1 MTTVDSW
8 PKTLPMMS
16 VGSWNSTTE
25 THLMLISFSG
35 RTKQIFFLVIKLE
48 PRLLSWLQPRK
59 INFAPTEL
67 NVSIS
72 AGVIY
77 FALLEKS
84 STHFWSQMVANRK
97 RFLTRR
103 LKWYF
108 LQWLPTGN
116 THQLL
121 QEITDRFGFAFFS
134 GVSNSNFK
142 LHFY

>member
-1 MTTVDSW
+1 M
-8 PKTLPMMS
+8 
-16 VGSWNSTTE
+16 
-25 THLMLISFSG
+25 
-35 RTKQIFFLVIKLE
+35 VINY
-48 PRLLSWLQPRK
+48 K
-59 INFAPTEL
+59 INFSSILHYGMTEVAEGPKIWR
-67 NVSIS
+67 NFSR
-72 AGVIY
+72 Y

-121 QEITDRFGFAFFS
+121 QEIIDRFGFAFFS
-134 GVSNSNFK
+134 GVSNSTSLNYISIKPINSTGLFELVLSLQLSFEPLISFK
-142 LHFY
+142 SCTVFSEKYL